1 MIGHNLF
8 VRFRHTLN
16 SFLELRVPEKRLFL
30 RTKTETRFVK
40 LTPIAQILALIGIST
55 VVIWSIIATAIVLI
69 ETIGSGN
76 FRDQARRDQALY
88 EERLNSLAT
97 ERDIREQ
104 ESIISQNR
112 FNTALTQISIMQSD
126 LLGSEDVRREL
137 ERGIDVIHG
146 TLRRAMNEREALR
159 IKLEVLKKQLNP
171 EIGVLPNA
179 ISLAEISETMKY
191 MNHTLERISEQRDNA
206 FDAAALAKKN
216 MQSLELEIQFFEER
230 SDQIFRQLEDALTI
244 SVKPLDKMFRNA
256 GLSTKR
262 LLEQVRRGYSGQGG
276 ALAPI
281 LSQFN
286 IFEARDSRTDRA
298 NNILVSLDK
307 LNVYRIA
314 VEKTPFDMPVKGSF
328 RYTSGFG
335 PRWGQMHRGVDLA
348 AKSRAPIYATGDGVV
363 TRAGWNGGYGR
374 VIYIKHEFGIETRYA
389 HLARIRVKKGQRVS
403 RGQKIGD
410 MGNSGRSTGTHLHYE
425 VRVGGSAVNPMIFI
439 KAGRDVF

>member
-1 MIGHNLF
+1 MFTKIKDNF
-8 VRFRHTLN
+8 N
-16 SFLELRVPEKRLFL
+16 SFLEHKVPEKRLFL
-30 RTKTETRFVK
+30 RTDKETRFVK
-40 LTPIAQILALIGIST
+40 LTPITQILALIGIST
-55 VVIWSIIATAIVLI
+55 VIIWSIIATAIVLI

-88 EERLNSLAT
+88 EERLNALAA
-97 ERDIREQ
+97 ERDIRER
-104 ESIISQNR
+104 ESIASQNR
-112 FNTALTQISIMQSD
+112 FNTALSQVSIMQSD
-126 LLGSEDVRREL
+126 LLGSEDMRREL
-137 ERGIDVIHG
+137 ERGINVIHG

-159 IKLEVLKKQLNP
+159 IELELLKKQLNP

-179 ISLAEISETMKY
+179 ISLAEVSQTMEY
-191 MNHTLERISEQRDNA
+191 MNHTLRGISQQRDNA
-206 FDAAALAKKN
+206 FDAAELAKKN
-216 MQSLELEIQFFEER
+216 MESLELEIQFFEEK

-244 SVKPLDKMFRNA
+244 SVEPLDKMFRNA

-262 LLEQVRRGYSGQGG
+262 LLDQVRRGYSGQGG

-281 LSQFN
+281 LSQPD
-286 IFEARDSRTDRA
+286 IFETEDPRVSRA
-298 NNILVSLDK
+298 NSILIKLDK
-307 LNVYRIA
+307 LNIYRIA

-348 AKSRAPIYATGDGVV
+348 AKSRSPIYATGDGVI

-374 VIYIKHEFGIETRYA
+374 VIYIKHEFGVETRYA

-425 VRVGGSAVNPMIFI
+425 VRVGGKAVNPMIFI

>member
-1 MIGHNLF
+1 MFL
-8 VRFRHTLN
+8 RFRHTLN

-30 RTKTETRFVK
+30 RTETETRFVK

-88 EERLNSLAT
+88 EERLNALAA

-104 ESIISQNR
+104 ESIASQNR

-146 TLRRAMNEREALR
+146 TLRRAMNEREAFR

-171 EIGVLPNA
+171 EIGVLPTA

-191 MNHTLERISEQRDNA
+191 LNHTLEDISEQRDNA

-216 MQSLELEIQFFEER
+216 MQSVELEIQFFEEK

-262 LLEQVRRGYSGQGG
+262 LLEQVRQGYSGQGG

-281 LSQFN
+281 SSQLN
-286 IFEARDSRTDRA
+286 VFEVPDPRADRA
-298 NNILVSLDK
+298 NNIL
-307 LNVYRIA
+307 
-314 VEKTPFDMPVKGSF
+314 F
-328 RYTSGFG
+328 
-335 PRWGQMHRGVDLA
+335 
-348 AKSRAPIYATGDGVV
+348 
-363 TRAGWNGGYGR
+363 
-374 VIYIKHEFGIETRYA
+374 
-389 HLARIRVKKGQRVS
+389 
-403 RGQKIGD
+403 
-410 MGNSGRSTGTHLHYE
+410 
-425 VRVGGSAVNPMIFI
+425 
-439 KAGRDVF
+439 

>member
-1 MIGHNLF
+1 MF
-8 VRFRHTLN
+8 VRFRHKLN
-16 SFLELRVPEKRLFL
+16 SILELKVPEKRLFL
-30 RTKTETRFVK
+30 RTEKETRFVK
-40 LTPIAQILALIGIST
+40 LTPITQILALIGIST

-88 EERLNSLAT
+88 EERLNALAT
-97 ERDIREQ
+97 ERDTREQ
-104 ESIISQNR
+104 ESLASQNR
-112 FNTALTQISIMQSD
+112 FNSALTQISIMQSD

-146 TLRRAMNEREALR
+146 TLRRAMNERETLRVELKALKR
-159 IKLEVLKKQLNP
+159 KLNP
-171 EIGVLPNA
+171 EIGVLPDA
-179 ISLAEISETMKY
+179 ISLAEISETMEY
-191 MNHTLERISEQRDNA
+191 MNHTLEGISEQRDNA
-206 FDAAALAKKN
+206 FDAAALAKEN
-216 MQSLELEIQFFEER
+216 MQNLELEIQFFEEK

-262 LLEQVRRGYSGQGG
+262 LLQQVRQGYSGQGG

-281 LSQFN
+281 LSQLN
-286 IFEARDSRTDRA
+286 IFEAQDPRIDRA
-298 NNILVSLDK
+298 NNILGQLDK

-314 VEKTPFDMPVKGSF
+314 VEKTPFDMPVKDSF

-335 PRWGQMHRGVDLA
+335 PRWGQIHRGIDLA
-348 AKSRAPIYATGDGVV
+348 GKSRAPIYATGDGVV
-363 TRAGWNGGYGR
+363 TQAGWNGGYGR
-374 VIYIKHEFGIETRYA
+374 VVYIKHAFGIETRYA

-439 KAGRDVF
+439 KAGRNVF